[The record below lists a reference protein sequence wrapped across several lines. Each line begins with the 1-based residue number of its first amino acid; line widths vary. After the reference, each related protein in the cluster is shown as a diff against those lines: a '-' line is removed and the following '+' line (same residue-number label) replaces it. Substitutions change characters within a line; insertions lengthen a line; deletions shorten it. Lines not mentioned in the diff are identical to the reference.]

1 MNYSMRTLDE
11 STENLASNYL
21 KPTPVKQAFIF
32 YYLWLLW
39 AAYENILHSVCHLW
53 SNAVVVLNTSLLWWC
68 KCLNWFVSRKWPAQ
82 LIRSFL
88 RGLILL
94 DNSVLLPFACLCR
107 PWAIHYVCLPGLYA
121 IQDWIENAF

>member
-39 AAYENILHSVCHLW
+39 AAYENILYSVCHLW
-53 SNAVVVLNTSLLWWC
+53 SNAVVVLNTWLLWWC
-68 KCLNWFVSRKWPAQ
+68 KCLICIQKMTCSADQ
-82 LIRSFL
+82 IFL